1 MDMEPTPTQSSGYAL
16 FDTAIGR
23 CAIAWGGSGVLATS
37 FPDTDERRTRTR
49 LLRAVPG
56 AREEI
61 PPPAIAAAI
70 AAITALLAG
79 EADDLRSIPV
89 DIATAPQFDRSV
101 WEEARKVVPG
111 ETITYGEIAKRI
123 GAPQEAREVGKA
135 LGRNRCPIVVPCH
148 RVVASD
154 GKLGGFSAPGGIAT
168 KRRLLEIERRHA
180 SRPASLFAPLLSPT
194 A

>member
-1 MDMEPTPTQSSGYAL
+1 MESIQAPAPGYAL

-23 CAIAWGGSGVLATS
+23 CAIAWGRRGVLATS
-37 FPDTDERRTRTR
+37 FPDVGERRTRTR

-56 AREEI
+56 AREAI
-61 PPPAIAAAI
+61 PPPATAAAI

-79 EADDLRSIPV
+79 DADDLRSIPV
-89 DIATAPQFDRSV
+89 DFATAPPFDRSV
-101 WEEARKVVPG
+101 WETARTVAPG
-111 ETITYGEIAKRI
+111 ETITYGEIAQRI

-148 RVVASD
+148 RVVAAD

-168 KRRLLEIERRHA
+168 KRRLLEIERHHVRG
-180 SRPASLFAPLLSPT
+180 PASLFDA
-194 A
+194 